1 MKLFKDDLV
10 WIRKG
15 LACQIIQCKALNQE
29 KEESE
34 IKNLLKRFDVAEK
47 EFFKEMPLHNK

>member
-34 IKNLLKRFDVAEK
+34 IKNLLKRLDVAEK